1 MGSATWG
8 MGERARTLLLLL
20 GGLLL
25 PLLLWLFDDDEEEEE
40 EDAAVPLRLI
50 PPVNPPPLTG
60 DLIGVPIANTVATP
74 TTPTGFEGS
83 LVYDE
88 DFRAMT
94 QL

>member
-1 MGSATWG
+1 

-25 PLLLWLFDDDEEEEE
+25 PLLWLLFDDDDDEEED
-40 EDAAVPLRLI
+40 DAAVPLRLI

-60 DLIGVPIANTVATP
+60 DLIGVPIVNTVATP
-74 TTPTGFEGS
+74 TTGFGGS
-83 LVYDE
+83 LVYEE